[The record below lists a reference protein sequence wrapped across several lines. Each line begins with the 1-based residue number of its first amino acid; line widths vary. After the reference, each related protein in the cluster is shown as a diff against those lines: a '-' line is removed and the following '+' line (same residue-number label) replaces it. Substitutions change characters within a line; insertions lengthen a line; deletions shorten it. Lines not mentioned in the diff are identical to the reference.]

1 MSQRSP
7 QNQRNVNGGAGVARK
22 SASSAKPARAAAA
35 NVHVVPAS
43 AKDTRKARE
52 AAGTT
57 QNMTKEEKK
66 AAKQARRDLNDR
78 IQAVS
83 NIFMSSDPQYKR
95 LRRTWWGMLIVGLL
109 CVLISWLMIIPN
121 NGGVDLTANERVI
134 AYSVLALAY
143 VSIFAALIFD
153 FMKIRPIRNAAR
165 AKAEGLPLKK
175 LNAVLEEATQKVDAD
190 RAAREA
196 QKEARRNK

>member
-7 QNQRNVNGGAGVARK
+7 QNQRNINGGTGVARK

-66 AAKQARRDLNDR
+66 AVKRARRDLNDR

-83 NIFMSSDPQYKR
+83 NIFMTQDPHYAR
-95 LRRTWWGMLIVGLL
+95 LRRTWWGMLVVGLC
-109 CVLISWLMIIPN
+109 CVLVSWLMIIPN
-121 NGGVDLTANERVI
+121 NGGADLNETERVM

-143 VSIFAALIFD
+143 ISIFAALIFD

-165 AKAEGLPLKK
+165 SKAEGMSLKK
-175 LNAVLEEATQKVDAD
+175 LNAILEEQTEKLEAD
-190 RAAREA
+190 KAARQA
-196 QKEARRNK
+196 AKDARHNK